1 MWLSMDSLYRLFT
14 RQRMFLLVAMSSD
27 HQSHHRV
34 NKWSVFKAAMAA
46 AAAGTAKF
54 AHKEGPKKSRV
65 IGQEQPDLA
74 ELMVSG
80 CQMLLELRWVWIK
93 PFLK

>member
-1 MWLSMDSLYRLFT
+1 
-14 RQRMFLLVAMSSD
+14 
-27 HQSHHRV
+27 
-34 NKWSVFKAAMAA
+34 MAA

-80 CQMLLELRWVWIK
+80 CQMLLELRNHYGSAK
-93 PFLK
+93 YRKTRND